1 MEKRTRFKFSW
12 IFILLGGVWGFV
24 CTLLFSESAIRV
36 LAMIAGAILLGYTG
50 AKIDIRNERRNRIE
64 KYLQENQ
71 IQTDGKRNHGE
82 VPIKKGGDK

>member
-1 MEKRTRFKFSW
+1 MKKRTRFKFSW
-12 IFILLGGVWGFV
+12 IFILLGGVWGFLCV
-24 CTLLFSESAIRV
+24 LLFNEIAIRV

-50 AKIDIRNERRNRIE
+50 AEIDIRNERRNRIE

>member
-1 MEKRTRFKFSW
+1 MKKRTRFKFSW

-50 AKIDIRNERRNRIE
+50 ANIDIIRER
-64 KYLQENQ
+64 K
-71 IQTDGKRNHGE
+71 
-82 VPIKKGGDK
+82 